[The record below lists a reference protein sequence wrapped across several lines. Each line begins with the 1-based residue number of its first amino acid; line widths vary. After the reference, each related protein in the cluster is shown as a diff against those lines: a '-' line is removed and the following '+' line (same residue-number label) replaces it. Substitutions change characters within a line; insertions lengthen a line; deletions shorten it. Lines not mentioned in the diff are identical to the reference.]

1 MLEANEIMIIAFC
14 SFSSLGLLFSCY
26 LMCKHKIDENREIQ
40 ILQELKNNRVRPME
54 INYKLEYPQEETKDE
69 HEEILLNINNV

>member
-1 MLEANEIMIIAFC
+1 
-14 SFSSLGLLFSCY
+14 
-26 LMCKHKIDENREIQ
+26 MCKHKIDENREIQ